1 MTMAQSMS
9 LYQTFRKFLDD
20 EVPITLATVVSG
32 PSGIGDKMLVHADG
46 SAEGK
51 VSPPELACRIAGDA
65 MLLLREERSDTL
77 IYDLPDGTWEAFL
90 EVYPVPPRL
99 VIVGA
104 SHAAAPLTRLATTLG
119 YRVTV
124 ADARAAF
131 AVPER
136 FPEAEQVLKGWP
148 QDVLPGLRF
157 DESTYV
163 VLLSHDPKFDEPT
176 LRHVVPSKAR
186 YIGAIGSRK
195 TQQARFDRLRVEGY
209 TEEQL
214 TRVYGP
220 VGLDLGARTP
230 EETALA
236 ILAEMT
242 AVRYGRPAG
251 FMRDRK

>member
-1 MTMAQSMS
+1 VS
-9 LYQTFRKFLDD
+9 LYNTFRRHLDD
-20 EVPITLATVVSG
+20 EVPIALATVVSG
-32 PSGIGDKMLVHADG
+32 PSGVGDKMLVQADG

-51 VSPPELACRIAGDA
+51 VSPPELACKISGDA
-65 MLLLREERSDTL
+65 MRLLREEQSDT
-77 IYDLPDGTWEAFL
+77 ISYQLPDGTWDVFV
-90 EVYPVPPRL
+90 EVYPAPLRL

-104 SHAAAPLTRLATTLG
+104 SHAAAPLTRLASALG
-119 YRVTV
+119 FRVTV

-148 QDVLPGLRF
+148 QDVLPRLQF

-163 VLLSHDPKFDEPT
+163 VLLSHDAKFDEPT
-176 LRHVVPSKAR
+176 LAHVVPSRAR
-186 YIGAIGSRK
+186 YIGAIGSRRTQK
-195 TQQARFDRLRVEGY
+195 TRFDRLRAEGY

-214 TRVYGP
+214 ARVYGP

-236 ILAEMT
+236 ILAEIT
-242 AVRYGRPAG
+242 AVRHGRPAG
-251 FMRDRK
+251 FMRDRT